1 MKRKST
7 TTQGSYQKKAKYSK
21 PSYKRQNA
29 SLSPELKYNDTSFNT
44 DATTTGAVIALTT
57 FAAGDT
63 SITRDGNKIDVK
75 SVELRIRVELEAV
88 TQNAVCRFVLVRDK
102 QPNQAASPLATATG
116 FLDTISPESLR
127 SILYLS
133 RYDVL
138 MDKTVSLNEGSGA
151 VQKMFFK
158 KYIKVRDNSVTTFA
172 DGTAAIP
179 VTNSYN
185 LLYLS
190 DVAAGATDVN
200 VFGQCRL
207 RFVG

>member
-7 TTQGSYQKKAKYSK
+7 TTQGSYQKKAKYAK

-29 SLSPELKYNDTSFNT
+29 SLSLELKYNDTAFNT
-44 DATTTGAVIALTT
+44 DATTTGAVIALST

-63 SITRDGNKIDVK
+63 ALTRDGNKIDVK
-75 SVELRIRVELEAV
+75 SIELRIRLELEAV
-88 TQNAVCRFVLVRDK
+88 TTNAVCRFVLVRDK
-102 QPNQAASPLATATG
+102 QPNYAASPLATAG
-116 FLDTISPESLR
+116 LFLDTISPESLR
-127 SILYLS
+127 AIAVLS

-158 KYIKVRDNSVTTFA
+158 KYIKIRDNSITTFP
-172 DGTAAIP
+172 DGTATIP
-179 VTNSYN
+179 STNSYN
-185 LLYLS
+185 LFYLS